1 MHHATITSD
10 DSPKGRPRDPSRDA
24 AIIDA
29 ALDLLVREGVNV
41 LCMSPTEYRAIAK
54 RAELRALPDLRHA
67 CAAGEPL
74 NPEVVRAW
82 EAEAGVAIGL
92 ISHHFGSKDGLREAV
107 ESWIIDLF
115 DTAIDTA
122 DQQSADPVADAAGR
136 DAAVTRMLEDHP
148 LVVDY
153 LRRELLDSPDDR
165 PLLTRLTALTRQSVD
180 SMRATGLASTDRD
193 RVEQVVTVMVR
204 QLGKLFLQPLI
215 DQIVDSFPAEE
226 RPAASPELS
235 VEVSSAHR

>member
-1 MHHATITSD
+1 MATAAAQDGSQD
-10 DSPKGRPRDPSRDA
+10 DGRDLTGRARIRNAGLHLFA
-24 AIIDA
+24 ANGFA
-29 ALDLLVREGVNV
+29 GTPLR
-41 LCMSPTEYRAIAK
+41 SIA
-54 RAELRALPDLRHA
+54 
-67 CAAGEPL
+67 
-74 NPEVVRAW
+74 
-82 EAEAGVAIGL
+82 AEAGVAIGL

-115 DTAIDTA
+115 DTAIDSA

-136 DAAVTRMLEDHP
+136 DAAVARMLEDHP

>member
-1 MHHATITSD
+1 M
-10 DSPKGRPRDPSRDA
+10 
-24 AIIDA
+24 
-29 ALDLLVREGVNV
+29 
-41 LCMSPTEYRAIAK
+41 
-54 RAELRALPDLRHA
+54 
-67 CAAGEPL
+67 
-74 NPEVVRAW
+74 
-82 EAEAGVAIGL
+82 AIGL

-136 DAAVTRMLEDHP
+136 DAAVARMLEDHP

>member
-1 MHHATITSD
+1 MATAAAQD
-10 DSPKGRPRDPSRDA
+10 GPKNRVGAEDGGAGPKGRVGPKGRGDGQEPADHGGRDLTGRARIRNAGLHLFA
-24 AIIDA
+24 ANGFA
-29 ALDLLVREGVNV
+29 GTPLR
-41 LCMSPTEYRAIAK
+41 SIA
-54 RAELRALPDLRHA
+54 
-67 CAAGEPL
+67 
-74 NPEVVRAW
+74 
-82 EAEAGVAIGL
+82 AEAGVAIGL

-115 DTAIDTA
+115 DTAIDSA

-136 DAAVTRMLEDHP
+136 DAAVARMLEDHP

-226 RPAASPELS
+226 RPATSPELN
-235 VEVSSAHR
+235 V

>member
-1 MHHATITSD
+1 MATAAAQDGPKNRVGAEDGD
-10 DSPKGRPRDPSRDA
+10 DGAKNRVGPKSRGDGQEPAESGGRDLTGRARIRNAGLHLFA
-24 AIIDA
+24 ANGFA
-29 ALDLLVREGVNV
+29 GTPLR
-41 LCMSPTEYRAIAK
+41 SIA
-54 RAELRALPDLRHA
+54 
-67 CAAGEPL
+67 
-74 NPEVVRAW
+74 
-82 EAEAGVAIGL
+82 AEAGVAIGL

-115 DTAIDTA
+115 DTAIDSA

-136 DAAVTRMLEDHP
+136 DAAVAGMLEDHP

-153 LRRELLDSPDDR
+153 LRRELLESPDDR

-204 QLGKLFLQPLI
+204 QLGRLFLQPLI

-226 RPAASPELS
+226 RPATSPELN
-235 VEVSSAHR
+235 VEVNSAHR

>member
-1 MHHATITSD
+1 
-10 DSPKGRPRDPSRDA
+10 
-24 AIIDA
+24 
-29 ALDLLVREGVNV
+29 
-41 LCMSPTEYRAIAK
+41 
-54 RAELRALPDLRHA
+54 
-67 CAAGEPL
+67 
-74 NPEVVRAW
+74 
-82 EAEAGVAIGL
+82 VAIGL

-136 DAAVTRMLEDHP
+136 DAAVARMLEDHP

-153 LRRELLDSPDDR
+153 LRRELLESPDDR